1 MTTGNSTGKLSGL
14 GELGNL
20 NSGGRVLGQ
29 EPPPAETVSVEEMSD
44 EQFRAA
50 AEARG
55 LEVSSARRPRRKVDR
70 SESVKGKRRTTVY
83 LPTALMYALKR
94 ASDDFERSVA
104 MIVEEAVIDWF
115 VKHERRLPPFE
126 TTWDKE

>member
-1 MTTGNSTGKLSGL
+1 MTTGNTTGKLGGL

-29 EPPPAETVSVEEMSD
+29 DPPPADAASVNEMSD
-44 EQFRAA
+44 AQFRAA

-55 LEVSSARRPRRKVDR
+55 LEVSSARRSRRKVDR
-70 SESVKGKRRTTVY
+70 SETVKGKRRTTVY
-83 LPTALMYALKR
+83 LPTELMYALKR
-94 ASDDFERSVA
+94 ASDDFERSSA
-104 MIVEEAVIDWF
+104 RIIEEALIDWF
-115 VKHERRLPPFE
+115 YKHERRLPPFE